1 MLKQHFNMETV
12 AVILAAGSGSR
23 TGLST
28 PKQFLPLG
36 GKTVLEHSIHTFC
49 NHPGIDQVVIVT
61 ATEFI
66 DRVQLLVQANN
77 WIKVTAILPGG
88 KERFDSS
95 LSAVHYFRENPE
107 MVMLFHDA
115 ARPLVS
121 EQIITDTLKAMERYD
136 AVDVAIPTVDT
147 IVQCDAAGTVMESI
161 QERRLLWR
169 MQTPQAF
176 RQKTIQE
183 AYRIALQ
190 DPGFNATDDCGTV
203 LRYLPGVKV
212 GIVRG
217 SERNIKLTWADDLS
231 LLEFLLSEPEQ

>member
-1 MLKQHFNMETV
+1 MKNV

-36 GKTVLEHSIHTFC
+36 GKTVLEHSVQTFN
-49 NHPGIDQVVIVT
+49 NHPGIDEVVIVT
-61 ATEFI
+61 AAEFI
-66 DRVQLLVQANN
+66 ERVQAIVKANG
-77 WIKVTAILPGG
+77 WKKVSAVLAGG

-95 LSAVHYFRENPE
+95 LAAVRHFADNPDA
-107 MVMLFHDA
+107 VMLFHDA

-121 EQIITDTLKAMERYD
+121 ERIISDAIKAMEMYD
-136 AVDVAIPTVDT
+136 AVDVAIPAVDT
-147 IVQCDAAGTVMESI
+147 IVQCNREGTHMESI
-161 QERRLLWR
+161 QDRNLLWR
-169 MQTPQAF
+169 MQTPQGF

-190 DPGFNATDDCGTV
+190 DPQFTATDDCGTV
-203 LRYLPGVKV
+203 LRYLPDVKV

-217 SERNIKLTWADDLS
+217 SERNIKLTYADDLS
-231 LLEFLLSEPEQ
+231 LLEFLLSSPER

>member
-1 MLKQHFNMETV
+1 MNTV
-12 AVILAAGSGSR
+12 GVILAAGSGSR

-36 GKTVLEHSIHTFC
+36 GKTVLEYSVQTFN

-66 DRVQLLVQANN
+66 EKVQGLVKANN
-77 WIKVTAILPGG
+77 WSKVTAVLPGG

-95 LSAVHYFRENPE
+95 LAAVRHFKDNPD

-121 EQIITDTLKAMERYD
+121 ERIITDALKAMETYN
-136 AVDVAIPTVDT
+136 AVDVAIPAVDT
-147 IVQCDAAGTVMESI
+147 IVQCDKEGTYMTSI
-161 QERRLLWR
+161 QDRSLLWR
-169 MQTPQAF
+169 MQTPQGF
-176 RQKTIQE
+176 RQKTIE
-183 AYRIALQ
+183 RAYEIALK
-190 DPGFNATDDCGTV
+190 DPQFTATDDCGTI
-203 LRYLPGVKV
+203 LRYLPDEKV

-217 SERNIKLTWADDLS
+217 SERNIKLTYADDLS
-231 LLEFLLSEPEQ
+231 LLEFLLSDPER

>member
-1 MLKQHFNMETV
+1 MSTV
-12 AVILAAGSGSR
+12 GVILAGGSGSR

-36 GKTVLEHSIHTFC
+36 GKTVLEHSVQTFQ
-49 NHPGIDQVVIVT
+49 NHDGIDELVIVI
-61 ATEFI
+61 A
-66 DRVQLLVQANN
+66 DGYKD
-77 WIKVTAILPGG
+77 KVRELAETNRWTKLRHILPGG
-88 KERFDSS
+88 RERYDSS
-95 LSAVHYFRENPE
+95 LAAVRAYADRPE
-107 MVMLFHDA
+107 TVMLFHDA

-121 EQIITDTLKAMERYD
+121 ARIITDCLKAMESYN

-147 IVQCDAAGTVMESI
+147 IVQCDPEGREMAAI
-161 QERRLLWR
+161 QDRRLLWR

-190 DPGFNATDDCGTV
+190 DQGFTATDDCGTV
-203 LRYLPGVKV
+203 LRYMPAEKV

-217 SERNIKLTWADDLS
+217 DESNMKLTYASDLG
-231 LLEFLLSEPEQ
+231 LLSFILEQTDKD

>member
-1 MLKQHFNMETV
+1 MKNV

-23 TGLST
+23 TGLAT

-36 GKTVLEHSIHTFC
+36 GKTVLEHSVQTF
-49 NHPGIDQVVIVT
+49 NDHPGIDEVVIVT

-66 DRVQLLVQANN
+66 ERVRAIVKDNR
-77 WIKVTAILPGG
+77 WTKVSAVLPGG

-95 LSAVHYFRENPE
+95 LAAVRHFADNPDA
-107 MVMLFHDA
+107 VMLFHDA

-121 EQIITDTLKAMERYD
+121 ERIISDAIKAMEMYD
-136 AVDVAIPTVDT
+136 AVDVAIPAVDT
-147 IVQCDAAGTVMESI
+147 IVQCNREGTHMESI
-161 QERRLLWR
+161 QDRNLLWR
-169 MQTPQAF
+169 MQTPQGF

-190 DPGFNATDDCGTV
+190 DPQFTATDDCGTV
-203 LRYLPGVKV
+203 LRYLPDVKV

-217 SERNIKLTWADDLS
+217 SERNIKLTYADDLS
-231 LLEFLLSEPEQ
+231 LLEFLLSSPER

>member
-1 MLKQHFNMETV
+1 M
-12 AVILAAGSGSR
+12 ILAAGSGSR

-36 GKTVLEHSIHTFC
+36 GKTVLEHSVQTF
-49 NHPGIDQVVIVT
+49 NDHPGIDEVVIVT

-66 DRVQLLVQANN
+66 ERVQAIVKANG
-77 WIKVTAILPGG
+77 WTKVSAVLAGG

-95 LSAVHYFRENPE
+95 LAAVRHFADNPDA
-107 MVMLFHDA
+107 VMLFHDA

-121 EQIITDTLKAMERYD
+121 ERIISDAIKAMEMYD
-136 AVDVAIPTVDT
+136 AVDVAIPAVDT
-147 IVQCDAAGTVMESI
+147 IVQCNREGTHMESI
-161 QERRLLWR
+161 QDRNLLWR
-169 MQTPQAF
+169 MQTPQGF

-190 DPGFNATDDCGTV
+190 DPQFTATDDCGTV
-203 LRYLPGVKV
+203 LRYLPDVKV

-217 SERNIKLTWADDLS
+217 SERNIKLTYADDLS
-231 LLEFLLSEPEQ
+231 LLEFLLSSQEQ